1 MFAPAV
7 NPVIIPDNPEPSP
20 TNELAVIMPVVLME
34 SVGPNVDVDPPPEPT
49 PNVPLYT
56 APVM

>member
-1 MFAPAV
+1 MT
-7 NPVIIPDNPEPSP
+7 PDNPEPSP

-49 PNVPLYT
+49 PNVPVYL